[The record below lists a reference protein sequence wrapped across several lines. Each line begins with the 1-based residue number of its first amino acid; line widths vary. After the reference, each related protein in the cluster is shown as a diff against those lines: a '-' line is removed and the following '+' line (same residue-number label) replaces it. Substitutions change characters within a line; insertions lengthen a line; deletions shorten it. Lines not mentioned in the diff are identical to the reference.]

1 MLGEE
6 IDFIERSI
14 KGVKII
20 QNKISMQISK
30 KQWAREINRDL
41 FWSCWT
47 GQNFF
52 FNKGGSFDGDRFL
65 ELRGFHQY
73 TLKKYRKI

>member
-14 KGVKII
+14 KGVKSI

-30 KQWAREINRDL
+30 KQRARKINRDL
-41 FWSCWT
+41 FLSCWT

-52 FNKGGSFDGDRFL
+52 CNKGGSFDGDRFL

-73 TLKKYRKI
+73 TLKKYWKI